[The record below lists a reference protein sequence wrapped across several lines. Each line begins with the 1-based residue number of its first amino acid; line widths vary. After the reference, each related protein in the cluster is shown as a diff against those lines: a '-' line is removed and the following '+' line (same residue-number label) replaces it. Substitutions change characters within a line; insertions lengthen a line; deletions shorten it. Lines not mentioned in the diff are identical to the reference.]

1 MTINARQHNM
11 VKLIK
16 SKERVSVKKLAET
29 FYVSEMTVRRDLNE
43 LEKLGFVQR
52 YNGGAV
58 YNGNEPIMPIKSRRR
73 LHSDEKKNLSI
84 QAKKYLHNSACIYI
98 DSSSTCSYII
108 PFIAEYKDVKII
120 TNSVYSL
127 LCASKYHIPCII
139 AGGTYFENDMCT
151 VGNYTPDFLCGINP
165 DVAFFSVLGISD
177 DGIISDISCEQTAVR
192 KTVMKNSAV
201 NVFLLDS
208 TKQHKKYPYT
218 VCKSEDA
225 DGIILI

>member
-58 YNGNEPIMPIKSRRR
+58 YNGNKLIMPIKSRRR
-73 LHSDEKKNLSI
+73 LHSEEKKNLSV

-151 VGNYTPDFLCGINP
+151 VGDYTQEFLHGINP

-218 VCKSEDA
+218 LCKSEDA

>member
-58 YNGNEPIMPIKSRRR
+58 YNGNELIMPIKSRRR
-73 LHSDEKKNLSI
+73 LHSDEKKNLSV

-151 VGNYTPDFLCGINP
+151 VGDYTQEFLHGINP
-165 DVAFFSVLGISD
+165 DIAFFSVLGISD

-218 VCKSEDA
+218 LCKSEDA